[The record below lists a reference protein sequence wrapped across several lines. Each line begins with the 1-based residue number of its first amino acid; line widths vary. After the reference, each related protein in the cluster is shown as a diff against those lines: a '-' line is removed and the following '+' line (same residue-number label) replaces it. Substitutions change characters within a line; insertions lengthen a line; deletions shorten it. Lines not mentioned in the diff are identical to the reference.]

1 MTRERRLPP
10 ARKSLCVLLAALLA
24 LLVLPTHALCDV
36 APPEVRELARLFR
49 AQRSPMPSFTEPFTT
64 DLRQW
69 GLLLPIDRHGMV
81 LAGEGGTVPGAERLF
96 VPGLLL
102 RDGALSC
109 RVRLSPGD
117 EGYLMFRASDEAD
130 AAYQFVLSTRPGVP
144 PAGFAKKHNLDQLY
158 GGARVGHSYRVPV
171 PSEAWVEVELF
182 FQGPVLL
189 ALVGGEPAA
198 YYDHAASREGSLSFY
213 CGARP
218 MALRDLAVHTFH
230 DEEPPSPYGLSRPAP
245 SRSSHTPGET
255 PLLFAPGEGPPLAPR
270 RGRDRL
276 EEPPNQPLA
285 WRRHLST
292 PDPRAPM
299 APIGADLPFLA
310 GGIQPA
316 SAPEEHARLLG
327 GRYSD
332 PRGDVHVWRLEPDG
346 RFFLD
351 GEELLPLR
359 DTDGL
364 YWAQVPGDLHF
375 QRALRSIA
383 DARVPARI
391 RKHGLPWAPV
401 RVRLVDYINATDT
414 DHDFSEDPVLD
425 GRSRILTLAG
435 RSYRVTSARRW
446 LSYFAFTARTD
457 SPMRPHLLI
466 AEAPNDRERYLTV
479 HLQPPDGSGAD
490 PNYGI
495 GTGTYTGRGLP
506 CDNRAFNHALLFT
519 PRSEGVRFT
528 ISRMPGEE
536 RRHATNGA
544 AVSQVFLF
552 ALLDLPSERPNP
564 VFPALDAG
572 ERALTLAVPS
582 ARALL
587 RQCGADLDAPEATRE
602 LRAAGYRAF
611 FHYLRFLGFT
621 GVDLG
626 VLDLDEESATPEYTG
641 SHVLKGGVDR
651 QIFSDFLPLAASAG
665 IRVTPVIPPLPLS
678 PQLFAGEAAARRGQ
692 APGRP
697 AIDEWAVI
705 NRGGRPG
712 FSGSWPILDLLHP
725 EAAAVALEWA
735 REVAERFLAAGC
747 QEVALRVDGDRGG
760 CIPRAGRRLAEE
772 TGYSAAD
779 VRRFSCETGI
789 VVPGNTPAE
798 RYAWLRENAWDRW
811 LEWRCRTL
819 QSHWLALRDSL
830 RLLRDD
836 SRLILKLAVP
846 DRELARPEA
855 WFEEKRVPRDL
866 IRAHGVDLHAYVD
879 DRSFLLERT
888 LDVAYDRLRA
898 CLHRENSAALA
909 AFDLQTE
916 VAELYKG
923 KAPSG
928 VELSFA
934 PWTEHGQHLG
944 SEFFP
949 RRGEHWGVSNM
960 APWGRWLFRPLTH
973 ALRHSNPHRIS
984 LSGEVFAT
992 AGREHDWR
1000 RFARAYRALPAVE
1013 PAPFAGKATLV
1024 PSGGTPAPTAPLP
1037 DDLLVRNYGRRIGII
1052 NDSAQ
1057 ARRIELR
1064 PRRAPM
1070 PGERWV
1076 DLATGLTLARGNG
1089 QPGVFQLELEPY
1101 DLRVLAILPDA
1112 PSRAR

>member
-1 MTRERRLPP
+1 MTREQRRPP
-10 ARKSLCVLLAALLA
+10 ARAFRRVLLAALLA
-24 LLVLPTHALCDV
+24 LLAWPARGVCDT
-36 APPEVRELARLFR
+36 APDDLRELAHLFR
-49 AQRSPMPSFTEPFTT
+49 AQRSSKPAFAEAFAT

-69 GLLLPIDRHGMV
+69 GLLLPFGRHGMV
-81 LAGEGGTVPGAERLF
+81 LAREGGTVPGADRLF

-102 RDGALSC
+102 RDGVLSC
-109 RVRLSPGD
+109 RVRLSPED
-117 EGYLMFRASDEAD
+117 DAYLMFRASDEDD
-130 AAYQFVLSTRPGVP
+130 AAYQLVLSTRPGAP
-144 PAGFAKKHNLDQLY
+144 PVSFAKKHNLDQLY
-158 GGARVGHSYRVPV
+158 GGARVGHSYRASVP
-171 PSEAWVEVELF
+171 PEAWVEVELF

-213 CGARP
+213 GGARP
-218 MALRDLAVHTFH
+218 LALRDLAVYTFH

-245 SRSSHTPGET
+245 AFYVPGEP
-255 PLLFAPGEGPPLAPR
+255 PLLLAPDASPPLAPR

-276 EEPPNQPLA
+276 EESPGQA
-285 WRRHLST
+285 GTWRRPLSSPEPRT
-292 PDPRAPM
+292 PVAPT
-299 APIGADLPFLA
+299 GAGLPFLA
-310 GGIQPA
+310 GGILPA
-316 SAPEEHARLLG
+316 GVPDERARLPG
-327 GRYSD
+327 GRFTD
-332 PRGDVHVWRLEPDG
+332 PRGDVHAWRLEPDG

-351 GEELLPLR
+351 GEEHIPLR

-364 YWAQVPGDLHF
+364 YWAQVPGDLHL

-383 DARVPARI
+383 DTRALARV
-391 RKHGLPWAPV
+391 RKHGLPWAPI
-401 RVRLVDYINATDT
+401 RVRLVDYINATGT

-425 GRSRILTLAG
+425 GRSRVLTLAG
-435 RSYRVTSARRW
+435 RRYRVTSARRW

-457 SPMRPHLLI
+457 SPMHPHLLL

-479 HLQPPDGSGAD
+479 RIHPPDGSGAVPD
-490 PNYGI
+490 YGT
-495 GTGTYTGRGLP
+495 GTGTYTGREIP
-506 CDNRAFNHALLFT
+506 CDNRPFNHALLFT
-519 PRSEGVRFT
+519 PRTERVRFT
-528 ISRMPGEE
+528 VSRMPGEE

-552 ALLDLPSERPNP
+552 ALLDLPAERPNP
-564 VFPALDAG
+564 VFPELEAG

-587 RQCGADLDAPEATRE
+587 RQCGAGLDSPEASPE
-602 LRAAGYRAF
+602 QRAAGYRAF

-626 VLDLDEESATPEYTG
+626 VLDLDEESATLEYPG
-641 SHVLKGGVDR
+641 SRVLAGGVDR
-651 QIFSDFLPLAASAG
+651 QVFSHFLPLAASAG
-665 IRVTPVIPPLPLS
+665 IQVTPVLPPLPLS
-678 PQLFAGEAAARRGQ
+678 PQLFAVEAGTRRGQ
-692 APGRP
+692 VPGRG

-705 NRGGRPG
+705 NRDGRPG
-712 FSGSWPILDLLHP
+712 FAGSWPILDLLHP
-725 EAAAVALEWA
+725 EAGAVALEWA
-735 REVAERFLAAGC
+735 REVAERFLEAGC

-772 TGYSAAD
+772 TGYSAAN

-789 VVPGNTPAE
+789 VVPGDTPAE
-798 RYAWLRENAWDRW
+798 CYAWLRENAWDHW
-811 LEWRCRTL
+811 LEWRCRAL

-830 RLLRDD
+830 RLVRED
-836 SRLILKLAVP
+836 SHLVLKLAVP
-846 DRELARPEA
+846 DRDLARPDA
-855 WFEEKRVPRDL
+855 WFEEKRAPRDL
-866 IRAHGVDLHAYVD
+866 IRAHGIDPRLYAD

-888 LDVAYDRLRA
+888 LDVAHDRLRA
-898 CLHRENSAALA
+898 CLHRENSAPLA
-909 AFDLQTE
+909 TFDLQKE

-949 RRGEHWGVSNM
+949 RRGDHWGVSNM

-973 ALRHSNPHRIS
+973 ALRHNNPYRIS

-1013 PAPFAGKATLV
+1013 PAPFAGQVALV
-1024 PSGGTPAPTAPLP
+1024 TAGGTPDPKAALP
-1037 DDLLVRNYGRRIGII
+1037 EDLLVRNYGVRIGII
-1052 NDSAQ
+1052 NDSPQ
-1057 ARRIELR
+1057 PRRIELC
-1064 PRRAPM
+1064 PRRAPV

-1076 DLATGLTLARGNG
+1076 DLATGITLARGNG
-1089 QPGVFQLELEPY
+1089 QPGAFQLELEPY

-1112 PSRAR
+1112 PARAR